1 MDRKILL
8 SQILKPEDHDDE
20 DFHNHDDHHEEDL
33 DNVDQEILHGPK
45 KLFISQP
52 MANRTPEEIR
62 VERDSA
68 LVYAE
73 YTTSDNYEE
82 IDSYFGDKEGSDLEG
97 DRQGLFLLGKSLQ
110 LLATADAAYFCED
123 WYKARGC
130 QIEHECC
137 EKYHIPILYD

>member
-1 MDRKILL
+1 M
-8 SQILKPEDHDDE
+8 
-20 DFHNHDDHHEEDL
+20 
-33 DNVDQEILHGPK
+33 K

-52 MANRTPEEIR
+52 MANKSEHEIR

-73 YTTSDNYEE
+73 YNLGGDFEE
-82 IDSYFGDKEGSDLEG
+82 IDSYFSDPIDELLSGDQNSVIM
-97 DRQGLFLLGKSLQ
+97 LGKAIE
-110 LLATADAAYFCED
+110 LLATADAVFFCEG

-130 QIEHECC
+130 QIEHLIC